1 MKSGFDVHDFDHRMR
16 IALQRMRENRRVS
29 LHNRLK
35 ILKFLDYQ
43 ETQGVGIARRI
54 KYVFN
59 LARLTSMLG
68 GKAFEKAARSDLE
81 AAIREH
87 GRLGLSEES
96 DTTFRVMVKRF
107 YRWLKDPNDEEYPPE
122 VRWLKGTVKA
132 NRNHL
137 PEELLTQDEVMALI
151 KAARS
156 TRDRAFIA
164 MLYDSGGR
172 IGEVLSL
179 QRKNILFDE
188 HGAVAIVEGKTG
200 QRRDRLILSLPF
212 LAEWL
217 NDHPDKRPDAPLWIH
232 QRQGCHQRGIV
243 PMDYASA
250 RKLLMRVRDT
260 ADIKKR
266 VNPHA
271 FRHARA
277 THLANIL
284 TEAQMKEYFGWTQDS
299 KMAAR
304 YVHLSGR
311 DVDGAILRAHG
322 LQSKVEQDTPKLT
335 VVTCVRCGLQNST
348 VNKFC
353 SRCSMP
359 LDLKTALEMKE
370 NLSKKSD
377 EEMQKMRDELDEL
390 RFAVRLLQD
399 ASGYRVEPLKQR
411 NQT

>member
-284 TEAQMKEYFGWTQDS
+284 TDAQMKEYFGWTQDS

>member
-16 IALQRMRENRRVS
+16 IALQRMRVNRRVS
-29 LHNRLK
+29 LRNRLK
-35 ILKFLDYQ
+35 ILKFFDYQ
-43 ETQGVGIARRI
+43 ETQGVGIAGRI
-54 KYVFN
+54 KYAFN
-59 LARLTSMLG
+59 LAKLASMLN
-68 GKAFEKAARSDLE
+68 GKDFEKASRSDLE

-87 GRLGLSEES
+87 GRLGLSEET

-137 PEELLTQDEVMALI
+137 PEELLTQDEVVALI

-172 IGEVLSL
+172 IEVLSL

-232 QRQGCHQRGIV
+232 QRQGCHQQGIV

-250 RKLLMRVRDT
+250 RKMLMRVRDI
-260 ADIKKR
+260 ADVKKR

-311 DVDGAILRAHG
+311 DVDSAILRAHG
-322 LQSKVEQDTPKLT
+322 LQPKMEEEAPKLT